1 MELMTEE
8 NNEMINVHPQGGV
21 KSTLTIL
28 RGDALS
34 PREPEKVNIKGT
46 IESVSR
52 YLEKRVNDIAQNAC
66 HILVDRD
73 KMTIALINRE
83 NDYYQD
89 RITGA
94 LQIHPDLEK
103 WNINTGEAW
112 TPKQLSEFVKMNRSC
127 FQSKEIAMK
136 LSKELQDIKVKV
148 EKEAE
153 KSDNNRGDY
162 KAMIAQ
168 KVIHSNIPES
178 FKLNLP
184 IFKGQPAKEFEV
196 EIYISPDSFSC
207 SFVSPEVNDI
217 VHAVRDSIIDEQIKL
232 IEATAPDIVIIEQ

>member
-1 MELMTEE
+1 MDKEKQVEQNFT
-8 NNEMINVHPQGGV
+8 INSPNSDTV
-21 KSTLTIL
+21 TIL
-28 RGDALS
+28 QGKAL
-34 PREPEKVNIKGT
+34 PQREPEKVNIKGN
-46 IESVSR
+46 IESVLE
-52 YLEKRVNDIAQNAC
+52 YLSKRVGQIEQEVC
-66 HILVDRD
+66 HILIDRHQ
-73 KMTIALINRE
+73 MTITLIVSE
-83 NDYYQD
+83 NSFYQG

-94 LQIHPDLEK
+94 LELHPDLQK
-103 WNINTGEAW
+103 WNINTGETW

-127 FQSKEIAMK
+127 FQSKDIAMK

-178 FKLNLP
+178 FKLNIP
-184 IFKGQPAKEFEV
+184 VFKGQPAKEFEV

-217 VHAVRDSIIDEQIKL
+217 VHDVRDSIIDEQIKL
-232 IEATAPDIVIIEQ
+232 IESIAPDIVIIEQ

>member
-1 MELMTEE
+1 MTEE
-8 NNEMINVHPQGGV
+8 KTEMINVHPEWGV

-28 RGDALS
+28 KGEALP

-46 IESVSR
+46 IESVLK
-52 YLEKRVNDIAQNAC
+52 YLQKRVNDIAQNAC

-73 KMTIALINRE
+73 KMIISLINRE

-89 RITGA
+89 RIVGA
-94 LQIHPDLEK
+94 LQLHPDLEK
-103 WNINTGEAW
+103 WNINTGETW

-127 FQSKEIAMK
+127 FQSKDIAMK

-178 FKLNLP
+178 FKLNIP
-184 IFKGQPAKEFEV
+184 VFKGQPAKEFEV

-217 VHAVRDSIIDEQIKL
+217 VHDVRDSIIDEQIKL
-232 IEATAPDIVIIEQ
+232 IESIAPDIVIIEQ

>member
-1 MELMTEE
+1 MTKQSEE
-8 NNEMINVHPQGGV
+8 QFNVNIQKGC
-21 KSTLTIL
+21 KNTLTIL
-28 RGDALS
+28 KGDALS

-52 YLEKRVNDIAQNAC
+52 YLEKRVNYITQTAC

-73 KMTIALINRE
+73 KMTITLTNRE
-83 NDYYQD
+83 SDYYQD

-103 WNINTGEAW
+103 WNINTGETW

-148 EKEAE
+148 ETEAE
-153 KSDNNRGDY
+153 KSDNNRGDF

-168 KVIHSNIPES
+168 KVINSNIPES
-178 FKLNLP
+178 FKLNIP
-184 IFKGQPAKEFEV
+184 VFKGQPAKKFEV

-217 VHAVRDSIIDEQIKL
+217 IHAVRDSIIDEQIKL
-232 IEATAPDIVIIEQ
+232 IESIASDIVIIEQ